1 MAEVEANN
9 NVVNGQDEVDATSP
23 EVDYLNTIKE
33 LKQNSVDR
41 SEYDKLRA
49 ENKRLLEDFVNGKFN
64 GTEEQEETHRKIE
77 DIREDL
83 FNHEHSNL
91 DYVKLSLE
99 LRDALIAEG
108 QPDPFIPTG
117 KQFNATREDAEA
129 AENVANIYREC
140 VEYADGDSGVFTNE
154 LMRRTKDI
162 KIRR

>member
-1 MAEVEANN
+1 MAEEEARRE
-9 NVVNGQDEVDATSP
+9 VVNGQDEVDTTSP

-64 GTEEQEETHRKIE
+64 GTEEQEETHRPIT
-77 DIREDL
+77 DIRDDL

-108 QPDPFIPTG
+108 QPDPFIPIG
-117 KQFNATREDAEA
+117 KQFNATREDAAA

>member
-9 NVVNGQDEVDATSP
+9 NVVNGQDVVDTTTP

-33 LKQNSVDR
+33 LKEKSVDR

-64 GTEEQEETHRKIE
+64 GTEEQEETHRSIT
-77 DIREDL
+77 DIRDDL

-117 KQFNATREDAEA
+117 KQLNATREDAEA